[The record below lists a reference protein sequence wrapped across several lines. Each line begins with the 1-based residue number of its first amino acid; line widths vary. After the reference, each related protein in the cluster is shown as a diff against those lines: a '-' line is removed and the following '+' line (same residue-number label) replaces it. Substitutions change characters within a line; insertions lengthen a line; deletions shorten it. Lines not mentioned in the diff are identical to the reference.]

1 MNDLLKEVVEVLE
14 SYVRA
19 SDSMLDEN
27 YKKYKAH
34 ECSFRHKCVLT
45 DKDWGFLSKQQK
57 EVDKYSQR
65 SFAYQTALNSVNEL
79 IEKYKKE
86 KSRANDSIQE
96 LQKIITLIIPQG
108 VENENY

>member
-1 MNDLLKEVVEVLE
+1 MDDLLKEVVEVLE
-14 SYVRA
+14 SHVRA

-45 DKDWGFLSKQQK
+45 DKDWGFLSEQQK

-79 IEKYKKE
+79 IERYAKE
-86 KSRANDSIQE
+86 KSRSNDSIQNNTTNPIH
-96 LQKIITLIIPQG
+96 LVVYHRG
-108 VENENY
+108 